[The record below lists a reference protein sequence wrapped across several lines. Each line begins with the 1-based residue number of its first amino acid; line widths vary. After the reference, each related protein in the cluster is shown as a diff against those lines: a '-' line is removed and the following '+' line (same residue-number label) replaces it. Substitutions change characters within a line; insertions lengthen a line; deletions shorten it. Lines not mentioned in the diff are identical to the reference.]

1 MIRHK
6 DDELMKISSVKE
18 YFDEINE
25 VMSPLISKLQG
36 NKEYLNMLISG
47 RINTTELQELIK
59 EIVNNDK

>member
-1 MIRHK
+1 
-6 DDELMKISSVKE
+6 MKISSVKE

>member
-1 MIRHK
+1 
-6 DDELMKISSVKE
+6 MKIPSVKE

-47 RINTTELQELIK
+47 RINVTELQELIK
-59 EIVNNDK
+59 EIVKNDKRS